1 MALLREKITRDIND
15 VNKTWTKKIK
25 SMSEAYLRDKEGYLP
40 KRRTSNGINTTQWT
54 QQRASQTNVTEN
66 NANK

>member
-1 MALLREKITRDIND
+1 
-15 VNKTWTKKIK
+15 
-25 SMSEAYLRDKEGYLP
+25 MSEAYLRDKEGYLP

-54 QQRASQTNVTEN
+54 QPFVTEVYQQRASQTNVTEN